1 MTAIRL
7 HGVIAPMVTPMHPD
21 ETVDETSARRLVRA
35 LLSAETDGLWLL
47 GTSGEFA
54 ALDAAERTRL
64 VEVVC
69 DEVAGRVPVVVN
81 VSQPGTA
88 LAIRTG
94 RDAIR
99 AGADALAATPPF
111 YYPHSPMEIDGHY
124 RALKDAHADVPLFA
138 YNIPQNVRPAL
149 EAAGVVALAADGV
162 LQGIKDSQN
171 DLQWFRR
178 VADRTRE
185 VVGPDGFTMLL
196 GTRTLVDVA
205 ADVGAHG
212 VVPAMANVA
221 PSACRRAFFNPG
233 DQTRADV
240 DTISAYE
247 QLTAHAVATSVN
259 ATAICAVKTAL
270 WHWGIIA
277 SPQVSAP
284 LRAPQGDALQALLTA
299 LSALAPLTNP
309 DGSP

>member
-1 MTAIRL
+1 MTDIRL
-7 HGVIAPMVTPMHPD
+7 RGVIAPMVTPMHPD
-21 ETVDETSARRLVRA
+21 ETVDEGSARRLVRA
-35 LLSAETDGLWLL
+35 LLAAGVDGVWLL
-47 GTSGEFA
+47 GTTGEFA
-54 ALDAAERTRL
+54 ALDTAERTRL

-94 RDAIR
+94 RDAVR
-99 AGADALAATPPF
+99 AGADGLAATPPF
-111 YYPHSPMEIDGHY
+111 YYPHSAAEIDGHY
-124 RALKDAHADVPLFA
+124 RALKEAHADVPLFA

-149 EAAGVVALAADGV
+149 EAGSVVVLAADGI

-171 DLQWFRR
+171 NLQWFRL

-185 VVGPDGFTMLL
+185 AVGPDAFAMLL

-205 ADVGAHG
+205 TAVGAHG

-221 PSACRRAFFNPG
+221 PAACRRAFLQPG
-233 DQTRADV
+233 AGARADI

-247 QLTAHAVATSVN
+247 QMTGHVVATSAN

-270 WHWGIIA
+270 WHWGVIA

-284 LRAPQGDALQALLTA
+284 LRPPRGDALEALLTA